1 MTRRAVLP
9 PTDTERVLT
18 GWPRCP
24 GERFGPDADDFDGCG
39 AWSSPCAEHLARD
52 LYETAVSATCYGT
65 GVLNLLVEPR
75 HLGWK
80 KIEGEDGKRA
90 LRRLRELRQRH
101 DPNASELHA
110 YLLAARRERRAGRAV

>member
-1 MTRRAVLP
+1 MPAAVELWRSTPSVQDLP
-9 PTDTERVLT
+9 
-18 GWPRCP
+18 
-24 GERFGPDADDFDGCG
+24 
-39 AWSSPCAEHLARD
+39 PCAEHLARD

-65 GVLNLLVEPR
+65 GVLNLLAEPR

-101 DPNASELHA
+101 DPNASDCTTG
-110 YLLAARRERRAGRAV
+110 YWWAAGSAGRGGRFDVRPVWCA